1 MRIEIKTI
9 PHDQH
14 RYESVGDWE
23 IKPNGKIK
31 IEVSEMGNDDYALLV
46 GIHELIESWLCRK
59 RKIPEDLVNAFDIAY
74 ESKRS
79 EGDVSEPGDAPD
91 APYRREHQF
100 ATKIERQ
107 LAEELGVKWDEY
119 DEAINSL

>member
-9 PHDQH
+9 PHEDH
-14 RYESVGDWE
+14 RYETVGDWQ
-23 IKPNGKIK
+23 IMPNGKIK
-31 IEVSEMGNDDYALLV
+31 IEVSDMGNDDYALLI

-74 ESKRS
+74 EAKRP
-79 EGDVSEPGDAPD
+79 EGDVSEPGDD
-91 APYRREHQF
+91 TSAPYWREHQF

-107 LAEELGVKWDEY
+107 IAKELGVSWEVY
-119 DEAINSL
+119 DEAVNSL